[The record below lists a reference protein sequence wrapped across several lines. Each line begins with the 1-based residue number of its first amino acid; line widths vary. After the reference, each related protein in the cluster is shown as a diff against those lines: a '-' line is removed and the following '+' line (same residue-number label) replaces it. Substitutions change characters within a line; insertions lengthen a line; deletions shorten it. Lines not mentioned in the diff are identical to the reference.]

1 NLTYHSWEGMTS
13 PITPALKS
21 SARSAYRSLF
31 RASGTT
37 FAGDDRVLYAFRDKV
52 RTETVAGQQEAD
64 PVEYEAR
71 VKHAFEVADV
81 LKKNVVQGVKEKEGE
96 DATWKLRMTP
106 DTELGS
112 NEGVKAPYSRPAR
125 GTPRTK
131 CGEDPNAVAPLPPRS
146 LRHMVGSNP
155 TRSYSTASSSSSPPP
170 NWNSENQQEE
180 VDTEEKYDRIRVQ
193 SLRNRLLQVNRRVL
207 ASPTGRER
215 TTERTLVEDKL
226 ATLVARMEFLAT
238 EMHDRLYP
246 PSSNSAPARPLV
258 DLLLDQIPISPKC
271 STHFVGPPVQLQQ
284 YIRFLQSAAKHTN
297 AVRTETILH
306 TPEVRKAIAQ
316 LIETPA
322 PGTRRPDN
330 ASEQLQAIQ
339 WRMLMIK
346 RGLQGVVKSRTI
358 SPSLLTPMF
367 SALREAMQDISYAQ
381 ECIQDLE
388 DNGPRLESART
399 LVEDMEKSLRGSCIM
414 ELRKQMEGRFD
425 AGVAGKRVD
434 DAIVGLGLSPS
445 DIKVTRKAYR
455 RIRHYEEFPSVVKTV
470 TKAQQD
476 DDLDRAKRWRRKL
489 FARGQKVFNAIRLHM
504 NSFTSILDQMI
515 ALHSR
520 DDDKVLALCEARQ
533 ELNLLTD
540 VSEDQLTL
548 IAGKATYASWS
559 EWADVMSDRLA
570 LVEELAGRAVTADRH
585 LEQYAWGELGTWDLG
600 PDRMK
605 LFFDA
610 RVELVI
616 ICDLAW
622 RLERRMKYDIE
633 GVREASV
640 LLCEE
645 VQSEFEFPEPRTR
658 GSERTSTR
666 HNSLEKSEF
675 RIRSS
680 RGDRGRPK
688 SHYTKDPKSTNDAVN
703 TVLILDE

>member
-1 NLTYHSWEGMTS
+1 MTS

-155 TRSYSTASSSSSPPP
+155 TRLIIVLSSSELELGKS
-170 NWNSENQQEE
+170 
-180 VDTEEKYDRIRVQ
+180 TRRGRHEEKYDRIRVQ

-570 LVEELAGRAVTADRH
+570 LVEELAG
-585 LEQYAWGELGTWDLG
+585 TWDLG

>member
-1 NLTYHSWEGMTS
+1 MAS

-37 FAGDDRVLYAFRDKV
+37 FAAFRDKV